1 MALEHEPSLPLHSPP
16 RYAMPR
22 DASNPYDGFRC
33 RIRAHIPVVPD
44 PPQRELTMLAED
56 PPPGVS
62 AWPVSEA
69 KADHLHARKCV
80 LSKTSHPDKTEA
92 ETRTQEASQVPRFG

>member
-1 MALEHEPSLPLHSPP
+1 MMA
-16 RYAMPR
+16 
-22 DASNPYDGFRC
+22 D
-33 RIRAHIPVVPD
+33 
-44 PPQRELTMLAED
+44 D

-69 KADHLHARKCV
+69 NADHLHARKCV